1 MLNGATILGVHTE
14 GPFISKDRSGA
25 HPKEYIQSPTE
36 CEKSILACYG
46 SLEHVKLVTIAPELE
61 GSLETIQ
68 YLHNHGVVVSMGH
81 TAAHINLA
89 IDAVSA
95 GATLITHLFNAMTP
109 FHHRDPGV
117 IGILGMPDE
126 EAPFFSII
134 VDGIHSHPYAVRFAQ
149 KAHGS
154 KCVLITD
161 AVPAMGLPDGHYT
174 LGKQKV
180 LVANKWAWRDRSS
193 VGGRWWRTTRRH
205 WRARS

>member
-1 MLNGATILGVHTE
+1 M
-14 GPFISKDRSGA
+14 
-25 HPKEYIQSPTE
+25 
-36 CEKSILACYG
+36 
-46 SLEHVKLVTIAPELE
+46 
-61 GSLETIQ
+61 
-68 YLHNHGVVVSMGH
+68 
-81 TAAHINLA
+81 
-89 IDAVSA
+89 
-95 GATLITHLFNAMTP
+95 
-109 FHHRDPGV
+109 

>member
-1 MLNGATILGVHTE
+1 M
-14 GPFISKDRSGA
+14 
-25 HPKEYIQSPTE
+25 
-36 CEKSILACYG
+36 KSCYG
-46 SLEHVKLVTIAPELE
+46 SIEHIKLLTIAPELE

-81 TAAHINLA
+81 TAAHIN
-89 IDAVSA
+89 
-95 GATLITHLFNAMTP
+95 NAMTP

-126 EAPFFSII
+126 DSPYFSII

-180 LVANKWAWRDRSS
+180 VVANK
-193 VGGRWWRTTRRH
+193 
-205 WRARS
+205 